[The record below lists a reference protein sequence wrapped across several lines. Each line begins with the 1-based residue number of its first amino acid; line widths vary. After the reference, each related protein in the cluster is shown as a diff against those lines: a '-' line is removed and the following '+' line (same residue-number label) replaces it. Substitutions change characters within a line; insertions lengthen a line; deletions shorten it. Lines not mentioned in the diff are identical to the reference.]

1 MTVLTRM
8 AGGDGQEAGQEVA
21 ALWRQVQPAEPL
33 GRPVKE
39 IDPHDLEV
47 HHEITWRSI
56 RGRPSYV
63 ECDHDLELWRL
74 ITEAARGTSHLVMPV
89 GSSSLGKTRAC
100 YGAAH
105 ALPDDWRLWH
115 PIDPGR
121 PRAALAE
128 RDRVGPRTVVW
139 LNEAH
144 HYLLHPDHG
153 EQLAAALRTLLADTT
168 RAPILVLGTIW
179 PGPGYFDELLT
190 TPPPARPE
198 HGTLTAPARHPKNP
212 DPHGHARYL
221 LAGRVL

>member
-1 MTVLTRM
+1 MVTVLTRM

-21 ALWRQVQPAEPL
+21 ALWRQVQPAELL

-39 IDPHDLEV
+39 IDAYDLEV
-47 HHEITWRSI
+47 HHEITWRSV

-63 ECDHDLELWRL
+63 ERDHDLELRRL
-74 ITEAARGTSHLVMPV
+74 ITEAARGTSHRVMPG

-115 PIDPGR
+115 PHRSRAPPGGI
-121 PRAALAE
+121 AE
-128 RDRVGPRTVVW
+128 LDRVGPRTVVW
-139 LNEAH
+139 RNEAH

-153 EQLAAALRTLLADTT
+153 EQIAAALRTLLAGTT

-179 PGPGYFDELLT
+179 PRPGYFDEFADHSPVGQART
-190 TPPPARPE
+190 RHAHSPCPPPQEP
-198 HGTLTAPARHPKNP
+198 
-212 DPHGHARYL
+212 
-221 LAGRVL
+221 